1 MGEASLSIDKDVL
14 VPMRDGTVLRADVYR
29 PAASGKFPV
38 ILQRT
43 PYNKNLLAGVVLMLD
58 VVRTASEGYAVV
70 LQDTRGRYASD
81 GEFYAFRDDILDG
94 YDTVEWC
101 AAQNWSDGN
110 VGMYGASYVG
120 ATQWL
125 AAISTP
131 PHLKA
136 IFPLITASHY
146 HEGWTYQGGAFALGF
161 NASWTM
167 ARLAP
172 DTYMRLLQTKPEVGD
187 RFKTML
193 GEIDALSQWFQ
204 HLPLNDFPFLDEA
217 APYFSDWLAHPDDDV
232 YWARWNMEAQHNVVN
247 VPACNVGG
255 WHDIF
260 LGGTLR
266 NYLGMRA
273 SGATQEAREGQKLVI
288 GPWYHTLPL
297 GNVVGEVDYGFLSH
311 AMVADL
317 DGLHIKWFDYWLKGK
332 QNGLLEEPPVRIFVM
347 GENTWRTENEWP
359 LARTVYTKYYFHSN
373 GNAQSLRGDGGLSPD
388 PPRSEPTDVYVSDPR
403 NPVPTRGGGVTGW
416 PAAMPGGAFDQR
428 SVEAR
433 TDVLVYTTRVLEKDV
448 EVTGPVSVTL
458 YAATSAVDTDFTAKL
473 VDVQPEGY
481 ARNLTDGILRG
492 RYRESRAG
500 AKLLT
505 PGDVYEY
512 SIDLWATSNVFKAG
526 HRIRIEIASSNF
538 PRFDRNPQTGEGAAE
553 ARRLEPALQHVFH
566 DEARPSHIV
575 LPVIPRPGE
584 ARPKDAEPEPSFTGP
599 ARG

>member
-1 MGEASLSIDKDVL
+1 MGESSLSIEKDVP

-29 PAASGKFPV
+29 PATPGKYPV

-43 PYNKNLLAGVVLMLD
+43 PYNKNLLAGVILMLD
-58 VVRTASEGYAVV
+58 VMRTASEGYAVV
-70 LQDTRGRYASD
+70 IQDTRGRYASD
-81 GEFYAFRDDILDG
+81 GEFYAFRDDIMDG
-94 YDTVEWC
+94 YDSVEWC
-101 AAQNWSDGN
+101 AAQAWSNGN

-146 HEGWTYQGGAFALGF
+146 HEGWTYQGGAFSLGF
-161 NASWTM
+161 NVSWTL

-172 DTYMRLLQTKPEVGD
+172 DTLMRLIQKDAAPAD
-187 RFKTML
+187 QL
-193 GEIDALSQWFQ
+193 GQLIGAIDDLRVRFQ
-204 HLPLNDFPFLDEA
+204 HLPLKDFPFLNEA
-217 APYFSDWLAHPDDDV
+217 APYFYDWLAHSDDDE
-232 YWARWNMEAQHNVVN
+232 YWARWNIEARHSAVR

-255 WHDIF
+255 WYDIF

-266 NYLGMRA
+266 NYLGMREY
-273 SGATQEAREGQKLVI
+273 GATPEARQGQKLVI

-297 GNVVGEVDYGFLSH
+297 GNVVGEVDYGFSSH
-311 AMVADL
+311 AFVTDL
-317 DGLHIKWFDYWLKGK
+317 DGLHIKWFDHWLKRK

-347 GENTWRTENEWP
+347 GENVWRMENEWP
-359 LARTVYTKYYFHSN
+359 LARTQYTKYYLHSN
-373 GNAQSLRGDGGLSPD
+373 GNAKSLRGDGRLNPE
-388 PPRSEPTDVYVSDPR
+388 PPRTEPADVYVSDPR

-428 SVEAR
+428 AIEER
-433 TDVLVYTTRVLEKDV
+433 QDVLVYTTPVLEQDV
-448 EVTGPVSVTL
+448 EVTGPISLSL

-473 VDVQPEGY
+473 VDVQPDGY

-492 RYRESRAG
+492 RYRESRTA

-505 PGDVYEY
+505 PGEVYEY

-526 HRIRIEIASSNF
+526 HRIRVEIASSNF
-538 PRFDRNPQTGEGAAE
+538 PRFDRNPQTGEAAAE
-553 ARRLEPALQHVFH
+553 ARQLEPALQRVFH
-566 DEARPSHIV
+566 DESHPSHIV
-575 LPVIPRPGE
+575 LPIIPHG
-584 ARPKDAEPEPSFTGP
+584 ADAN
-599 ARG
+599 R